1 MMVMDLCA
9 KPRLGVPMDDTGH
22 AQLISKLFA
31 LITMKCEDGAAEAIK
46 GQGRD
51 RDTQVLEDFANRL
64 QSIGEEIV
72 VIAQAARAL
81 VQGGR

>member
-1 MMVMDLCA
+1 MMVMDLCGLL
-9 KPRLGVPMDDTGH
+9 RLGAPMDDTGP

-31 LITMKCEDGAAEAIK
+31 LITMKCEDGAAQAIL
-46 GQGRD
+46 GQGRE
-51 RDTQVLEDFANRL
+51 TSPGKLEDLANQL

-81 VQGGR
+81 VQAGD